1 MKDETK
7 ESEAR
12 DLAAIWIPIGLAAGS
27 ACGAVL
33 KDMSMGM
40 SFGLLFGAAVSTFV
54 EHRHGKRSLIWPIL
68 ATFAFVWTLAVF
80 VVDRN

>member
-27 ACGAVL
+27 ACGAFL
-33 KDMSMGM
+33 NDMSMGM
-40 SFGLLFGAAVSTFV
+40 SFGLLFGATISAVV
-54 EHRHGKRSLIWPIL
+54 EYGHGKRSLVWPIV
-68 ATFAFVWTLAVF
+68 AAVAFVWTLAVF
-80 VVDRN
+80 VVDRT